1 MGKMTRMHEPIVFTV
16 MESPLGEI
24 LLAGNE
30 QGLTHVSFQAGK
42 SFLAPEPDWQ
52 QDDEMWKTAVSQLT
66 AYFAGELQNFDLPLA
81 PKGTPFQQAVWAYL
95 QTIPYGRTTTY
106 GTIAQEL
113 GNPKS
118 TRAVGAANGRN
129 PIAIIIPCHRVIGS
143 NGKLTGYAG
152 GLPIKEALLGLERNG
167 RLGTAQQ
174 LSFF

>member
-1 MGKMTRMHEPIVFTV
+1 MD
-16 MESPLGEI
+16 SLLGEI

-30 QGLTHVSFQAGK
+30 TGLTQVSFQGGESPLSPA
-42 SFLAPEPDWQ
+42 PDWQ
-52 QDDEMWKTAVSQLT
+52 RDDAVWATAVTQLT
-66 AYFAGELQNFDLPLA
+66 AYFAGELQAFDLPLA
-81 PKGTPFQQAVWAYL
+81 PKGTPFQQKVWAYL

-143 NGKLTGYAG
+143 DGKLTGYAG
-152 GLPIKEALLGLERNG
+152 GLQIKEALLRLERNG
-167 RLGTAQQ
+167 RIEVGQQ
-174 LSFF
+174 LSLL